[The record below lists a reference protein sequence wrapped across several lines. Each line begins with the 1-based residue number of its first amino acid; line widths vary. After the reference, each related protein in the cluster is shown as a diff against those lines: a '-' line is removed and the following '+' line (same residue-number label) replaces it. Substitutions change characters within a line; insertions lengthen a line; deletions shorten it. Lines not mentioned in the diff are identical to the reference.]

1 MRRSNR
7 RPLFYG
13 YVERRDDHVV
23 SAYGFNR
30 YTIILRTGM
39 IVLRALKMVAV
50 ASDQIYKS
58 FSSWWITIAIPWVME
73 H

>member
-30 YTIILRTGM
+30 YTIILRAGL
-39 IVLRALKMVAV
+39 IVLNALKKVAV
-50 ASDQIYKS
+50 TTDRIYNRFS
-58 FSSWWITIAIPWVME
+58 FWWITIAIPWVME